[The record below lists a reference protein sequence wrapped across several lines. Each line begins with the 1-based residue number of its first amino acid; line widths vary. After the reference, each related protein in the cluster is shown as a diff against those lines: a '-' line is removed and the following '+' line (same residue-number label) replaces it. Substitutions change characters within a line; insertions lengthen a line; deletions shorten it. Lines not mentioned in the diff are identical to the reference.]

1 MSPKKFALMLLVT
14 AAFPVSQAAAGPW
27 TFGPNIGFAL
37 LSQPGSDPSL
47 GTIGIPSG
55 GGGLLF
61 GSVQP
66 GMRIGY
72 VTTSGRFDIY
82 TDLGLSYLKQESEN
96 LHTIQS
102 TINLQFNFSTD
113 GATTAYGT
121 GGLGVTK
128 VGGSFL
134 TSETDTMYGL
144 GFGIRH
150 QISEGHGAIRTE
162 LRFDRLEVGD
172 GQEGLNSVALKFGID
187 LWTTTL

>member
-1 MSPKKFALMLLVT
+1 MSPKKFVLMLLVT
-14 AAFPVSQAAAGPW
+14 AALPVSQAAAGPW

-47 GTIGIPSG
+47 GTIGVPSG
-55 GGGLLF
+55 GGGLFL

-82 TDLGLSYLKQESEN
+82 SDLGLSYLKQESEN
-96 LHTIQS
+96 LHTIQG
-102 TINLQFNFSTD
+102 TINLQLNFSTD
-113 GATTAYGT
+113 GPTTVYAT
-121 GGLGVTK
+121 GGGGLAK

-134 TSETDTMYGL
+134 TSETDKLLGVGL
-144 GFGIRH
+144 GIRH

-162 LRFDRLEVGD
+162 IRFDRVLLGD
-172 GQEGLNSVALKFGID
+172 SQDDLNSVALKLGID
-187 LWTTTL
+187 LWTSTL